1 MEAREGP
8 ARVVVAG
15 GGIAG
20 LEALLA
26 LRDLAGDRAALTL
39 VAPEPDFTYRPMIV
53 EEPFADQPA
62 ERRELSPIVEE
73 LGAELL
79 PTKLQSVDPA
89 SQEVRLGD
97 GSSAKYDALIV
108 CVGARQRPAYNNVT
122 TFQSAGESLR
132 LAGLLAE
139 HLTPQRIAFVVPP
152 DANWPLP
159 IYELALL
166 TEMRARQLGRHDVQ
180 IEIFTP
186 EAEPLIVFGTTASHA
201 VAETL
206 RGRGIEFHGGRR
218 VAEEDS
224 WLIVHPGGEPLEV
237 DHVVSLPALEGP
249 SIEGLPADEHGFLP
263 IDDRAR
269 VKGVE
274 HVYAAG
280 DGTNF
285 PIKQGGI
292 GTQQADA
299 AAEDI
304 AASLGAPIEPE
315 PFEPVLRGMLIT
327 GEESLSLKHSLTG
340 GHGEGTASSDYLWWP
355 PHKVSG
361 RYLAAWLSGESVHV
375 ASEPP
380 ERGLEVEVALPKE
393 WHQEPMAI
401 DPLEPPRVD

>member
-1 MEAREGP
+1 M
-8 ARVVVAG
+8 VVAG

-26 LRDLAGDRAALTL
+26 LHDLAGERASLTL

-53 EEPFADQPA
+53 EEPFTDQPA
-62 ERRELSPIVEE
+62 ERRELAPLAAE
-73 LGAELL
+73 LGAELR
-79 PTKLQSVDPA
+79 PTTLQSVDPA
-89 SQEVRLGD
+89 SREILLGD
-97 GSSAKYDALIV
+97 GSRAGYDALLV
-108 CVGARQRPAYNNVT
+108 CIGARQRPAYNNAT

-132 LAGLLAE
+132 LANLLAE

-152 DANWPLP
+152 EANWPLP

-166 TEMRARQLGRHDVQ
+166 TDMRARQLGRSDFS
-180 IEIFTP
+180 IEIITP
-186 EAEPLIVFGTTASHA
+186 EASPLIVFGTTASNA
-201 VAETL
+201 VADLL
-206 RGRGIEFHGGRR
+206 RARGIEFHGGSR
-218 VAEEDS
+218 VAEEEG
-224 WLIVHPGGEPLEV
+224 WLVVHPGGEPLEV

-249 SIEGLPADEHGFLP
+249 SVEGLPADEHGFLP
-263 IDDRAR
+263 IDGHAR

-299 AAEDI
+299 AVEDI
-304 AASLGAPIEPE
+304 AASLGAPVEPK

-340 GHGEGTASSDYLWWP
+340 GHGEGAASSDYLWWP

-393 WHQEPMAI
+393 WHREPMAI
-401 DPLEPPRVD
+401 DPLAPPRVD